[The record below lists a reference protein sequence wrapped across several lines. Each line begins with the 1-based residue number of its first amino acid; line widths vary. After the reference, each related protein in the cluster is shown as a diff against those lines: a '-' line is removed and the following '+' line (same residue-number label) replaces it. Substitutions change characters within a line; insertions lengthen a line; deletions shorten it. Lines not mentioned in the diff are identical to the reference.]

1 MSHVRARAGRRR
13 CRGRHSARAVF
24 IPAANTGAVPAHETE
39 PSSDR
44 GAFVRLTLRMVAL
57 RAAWL
62 AVARGCA
69 TSHFQFVADHRLHIR
84 APKPRS
90 TVSLPVTLRW
100 SYDDFRVTGPDA
112 GHDPG
117 AGYFAVFVDR
127 TPVPAGKDLRWLA
140 RDDRACRAA
149 DGCPNAEY
157 FTTRW
162 VFTSTQPEMTFNQL
176 PRPGRHHGPETHTI
190 IVVLLDGSGHRVGE
204 SAWYV
209 DFKLHRD
216 QS

>member
-1 MSHVRARAGRRR
+1 MSHVRSLAGRRG
-13 CRGRHSARAVF
+13 CRGRHAARTVFIRAANSARNRAVD
-24 IPAANTGAVPAHETE
+24 TGR
-39 PSSDR
+39 SSDR
-44 GAFVRLTLRMVAL
+44 GAPVL
-57 RAAWL
+57 L
-62 AVARGCA
+62 AVRSVAVVAACLVFMPGCA

-84 APKPRS
+84 APRQRT
-90 TVSLPVTLRW
+90 TVSLPVTMRW
-100 SYDDFRVTGPDA
+100 SYEDFRVTGPDA
-112 GHDPG
+112 AHDPG

-162 VFTSTQPEMTFNQL
+162 IFTSTQPEMTFNQL